1 MAIKNSTAFSKEQT
15 GALAE
20 SVTGIIN
27 ALTNT
32 FQTEVQPIINQIK
45 GEDIIGES
53 ETKEPLMATVA
64 QVEQTMSV
72 VTDKLE
78 RMQKAIT
85 AVCETTG
92 VAINKNITSTD
103 EAAQTVAAAKKKVE
117 ESTGKN
123 A

>member
-64 QVEQTMSV
+64 QLEQAMAV
-72 VTDKLE
+72 VTDKLD
-78 RMQKAIT
+78 RMRKLLQLFAKLLVLLLIR
-85 AVCETTG
+85 
-92 VAINKNITSTD
+92 TSLALT
-103 EAAQTVAAAKKKVE
+103 
-117 ESTGKN
+117 SSSSSCSS
-123 A
+123 

>member
-27 ALTNT
+27 AITNT
-32 FQTEVQPIINQIK
+32 FQTEVQPIINQLK
-45 GEDIIGES
+45 GEDVIGES
-53 ETKEPLMATVA
+53 ETKEPLLKTVK
-64 QVEQTMSV
+64 ELEKTMNG
-72 VTDKLE
+72 VTDKLG

-85 AVCETTG
+85 TVCETTG
-92 VAINKNITSTD
+92 VAVNKNITSTD